1 MCLFVQNTV
10 YFPLM
15 QFHPVSRAMPM
26 RHEARLHWTVFFYV
40 GQTSWRSG
48 GSATSQRRRFADAG
62 FIQAPCRRSEAESQR
77 SQRLEFFVYAF
88 QTHYSW
94 QGFASSSHSFC
105 SQWPPRQTPTN
116 LSASG
121 RHSKL
126 PLKLS
131 LKLLDLVVP
140 MLTWFRLIAVRL
152 LRLSLLEP
160 YLVSCLD
167 LGVMYIWVSC
177 NVDCKIH
184 DLFVFYMPF
193 VLQTSDSAD
202 LVYDRLSIDVLFLH
216 FQFAKLYSL
225 YQFRVI
231 LAKAKRKGL
240 V

>member
-1 MCLFVQNTV
+1 MFFPSQTVSDFPDRLTLAKSREPNQTHSTFNSIDRREFKNWRKKKKKKKRMCLFVQNTV

-15 QFHPVSRAMPM
+15 HFQFHPVSRAMPM

-126 PLKLS
+126 PLKLIRS
-131 LKLLDLVVP
+131 RGSDAHVVP
-140 MLTWFRLIAVRL
+140 THCGETFASVSSWT
-152 LRLSLLEP
+152 LS
-160 YLVSCLD
+160 C
-167 LGVMYIWVSC
+167 
-177 NVDCKIH
+177 
-184 DLFVFYMPF
+184 FVFGFGSYVHMGF
-193 VLQTSDSAD
+193 LQCW
-202 LVYDRLSIDVLFLH
+202 L
-216 FQFAKLYSL
+216 
-225 YQFRVI
+225 
-231 LAKAKRKGL
+231 
-240 V
+240 